1 MVTSGVEFSFDDTM
15 YRQIDGVAMG
25 SPLGPVLADIF
36 VGWCES
42 RIPDEAWPHV
52 YCRFVDDAFSHFAD
66 REGCD
71 GFLLILNT
79 LHPSLQF
86 TCEQEADGRLP
97 YLDVMVEKGTDDNIL
112 TSIYRK
118 PTFTGL
124 YIPWDSFCATKYK
137 TNTVRNLVQRAHRI
151 CSDSKLDEELVK
163 LKSIFAKNG
172 YPLDLITRLVR
183 RPTQRDVPFGPKRC
197 SVYLKLPWKGPWSS
211 SMSRAI
217 ASAAQSAYFAVNVNC
232 VFTTSRA
239 FNLKKDVLPSHQQSN
254 LIYEFE
260 CRHCV
265 SRYVGRTSQRLS
277 SRIRQ
282 HVPLHLLPEDSIA
295 RADRPTRGRPRK
307 IPETQDLVP
316 EGTNTVEETLCE
328 ESETDAAA
336 QGMVKLSRGQWRKS
350 HDV

>member
-1 MVTSGVEFSFDDTM
+1 MLKLALYALYRDDDVDPVYTALSEESFYNLLRMVTSGVEFSFDDTM
-15 YRQIDGVAMG
+15 YRQTDGVAMG

-151 CSDSKLDEELVK
+151 FSDSKLDEELVK
-163 LKSIFAKNG
+163 LRSIFAKNG
-172 YPLDLITRLVR
+172 YPLDLLTRLVR
-183 RPTQRDVPFGPKRC
+183 RPTQRDVPFG
-197 SVYLKLPWKGPWSS
+197 SNV
-211 SMSRAI
+211 
-217 ASAAQSAYFAVNVNC
+217 AQ
-232 VFTTSRA
+232 FT
-239 FNLKKDVLPSHQQSN
+239 
-254 LIYEFE
+254 
-260 CRHCV
+260 
-265 SRYVGRTSQRLS
+265 
-277 SRIRQ
+277 
-282 HVPLHLLPEDSIA
+282 
-295 RADRPTRGRPRK
+295 
-307 IPETQDLVP
+307 
-316 EGTNTVEETLCE
+316 
-328 ESETDAAA
+328 
-336 QGMVKLSRGQWRKS
+336 
-350 HDV
+350 